1 MSAAEKMRVL
11 AVDDEEFNLEILS
24 RHLKKAGYEAIAVE
38 NGEKAWDYLEKNPKN
53 IDIVLLDKMM
63 PGVSGIE
70 VLQRMKKHP
79 ELKEIPVI
87 LQTASVGV
95 QEVTEGIQ
103 SGAYYYLTKPFASE
117 MLISIVNAAAR
128 EHRQKSDLVTKLN
141 QNKQI
146 LDLMKTS
153 YFEIKTVD
161 EARSVA
167 AFLASCFPNPSRAII
182 GISAL
187 IVNAVEHGSLDIG
200 YAKKAELLA
209 EGKFDE
215 EIKKRLELPENKTK
229 VVKINFERKPI
240 EVVVRIKDMGKGF
253 NFKQYSSFDPV
264 RITDPNGRGI
274 AMASIVKGS
283 KIEFVG
289 SGNEVVYSVN
299 INQASI

>member
-11 AVDDEEFNLEILS
+11 AVDDEEFNLEILA
-24 RHLKKAGYEAIAVE
+24 RHLKKAGYEAIAME
-38 NGEKAWDYLEKNPKN
+38 DGEKAWDYMQQNPRN

-63 PGVSGIE
+63 PRVNGIE
-70 VLQRMKKHP
+70 ILQRMKKHP

-128 EHRQKSDLVTKLN
+128 EHRQKTDLVTKLN
-141 QNKQI
+141 QNRQI
-146 LDLMKTS
+146 LDLLKEAR
-153 YFEIKTVD
+153 FEVSTAD
-161 EARSVA
+161 EARSIA
-167 AFLASCFPNPSRAII
+167 AFLANCFPNPSRAII

-187 IVNAVEHGSLDIG
+187 VLNAVEHGNLEIG
-200 YAKKAELLA
+200 YARKAELLA
-209 EGKFDE
+209 EGKFDD
-215 EIKKRLELPENKTK
+215 EIKKRLELPENKNK
-229 VVKINFERKPI
+229 RVKIHFERKPVEI
-240 EVVVRIKDMGKGF
+240 SITIKDEGKGF
-253 NFKQYSSFDPV
+253 NFKQYMSFDPV

-283 KIEFVG
+283 KIDYKAA
-289 SGNEVVYSVN
+289 GNEVVYSASV
-299 INQASI
+299 NQAMS